1 MSGARREIFL
11 KHPLGI
17 YPNGTSSDHHWSVRL
32 QRDKI
37 GVYTHRDAFIKH
49 LRQGWEPWR
58 HNWLV
63 GQVPAKT
70 IYPREKNVQ
79 ATT

>member
-17 YPNGTSSDHHWSVRL
+17 YPNGTSSDHHWSMRL
-32 QRDKI
+32 QQDGI
-37 GVYTHRDAFIKH
+37 EVYTHRDAFIKH
-49 LRQGWEPWR
+49 LRRGWAPWK

-63 GQVPAKT
+63 GQETPQTIHPSKT
-70 IYPREKNVQ
+70 NVQ